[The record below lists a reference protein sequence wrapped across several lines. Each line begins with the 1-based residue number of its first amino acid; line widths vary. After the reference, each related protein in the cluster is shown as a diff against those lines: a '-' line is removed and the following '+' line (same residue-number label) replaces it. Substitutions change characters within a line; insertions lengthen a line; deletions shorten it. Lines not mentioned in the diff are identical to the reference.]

1 MAVQRHECQLTKY
14 LQFEA
19 ESAEGHSS
27 SIVDLFESLRSP
39 INFLQELE
47 WDDEYQE
54 GRFFTSLSKVRPFN
68 VKSHPCFPTATVDG
82 FQSSRAVLPLN
93 RRAFPDGN
101 VP

>member
-68 VKSHPCFPTATVDG
+68 VKSQPCFPTATADG

-93 RRAFPDGN
+93 RRPFPDGN